1 MMISGTVKPNFWSRL
16 LLSII
21 AIFALPNAQ
30 SFENQNNAENYS
42 SSISIQQA
50 LETVKVAR
58 EVQRQAIPQPL
69 ISHQTEKQ
77 LKIQPHFLADVLNLS
92 APIRAGPLLI

>member
-1 MMISGTVKPNFWSRL
+1 M
-16 LLSII
+16 
-21 AIFALPNAQ
+21 PNAQ

-58 EVQRQAIPQPL
+58 EVQRQAIPQAS
-69 ISHQTEKQ
+69 ISHQTGKQ
-77 LKIQPHFLADVLNLS
+77 AKIQPHFFAEALNPS
-92 APIRAGPLLI
+92 ALIRAGPLLI

>member
-1 MMISGTVKPNFWSRL
+1 MISGTVKPNFWSRV

-42 SSISIQQA
+42 SNVSIQQA

-58 EVQRQAIPQPL
+58 EVQRHAIPQL
-69 ISHQTEKQ
+69 SISHQTEKQ
-77 LKIQPHFLADVLNLS
+77 TTIQPHFLADVLNPS

>member
-1 MMISGTVKPNFWSRL
+1 MISGTVKPNFWSRL

-30 SFENQNNAENYS
+30 SFENQNNTENYS
-42 SSISIQQA
+42 SSVSIQQA

-58 EVQRQAIPQPL
+58 EVQRQAIPQPS
-69 ISHQTEKQ
+69 ISRQTEKQ
-77 LKIQPHFLADVLNLS
+77 PKIHPHFLADVLNLS

>member
-1 MMISGTVKPNFWSRL
+1 MISGTVKPNFWLRL
-16 LLSII
+16 LFSII

-30 SFENQNNAENYS
+30 SFENQNNAENYFS
-42 SSISIQQA
+42 SVSIQQA

-58 EVQRQAIPQPL
+58 EVQRQAIPQPS
-69 ISHQTEKQ
+69 ISRQTEKQ
-77 LKIQPHFLADVLNLS
+77 FKIQTRFSDDAFNLS

>member
-42 SSISIQQA
+42 SNVSIQQA

-58 EVQRQAIPQPL
+58 EVQRQAIPQAS

>member
-1 MMISGTVKPNFWSRL
+1 MISGTVKPNFWSRL

-42 SSISIQQA
+42 SSVSIQQA
-50 LETVKVAR
+50 LETVKVPR
-58 EVQRQAIPQPL
+58 EVQRQAIPQPS
-69 ISHQTEKQ
+69 ISRQTEKQ
-77 LKIQPHFLADVLNLS
+77 FKIQTRFSDDAFNLS

>member
-1 MMISGTVKPNFWSRL
+1 MISGTVKPNFWSRL

-30 SFENQNNAENYS
+30 SFENQNNVENYS
-42 SSISIQQA
+42 SSVSIQQA

-77 LKIQPHFLADVLNLS
+77 LKIQPHFLANAFNLS

>member
-1 MMISGTVKPNFWSRL
+1 MISGTVKPNFWSRL

-30 SFENQNNAENYS
+30 SFENQNNAENS
-42 SSISIQQA
+42 SVSIQQA

-58 EVQRQAIPQPL
+58 EVQRQAIPQPS
-69 ISHQTEKQ
+69 ISHQIEKQ
-77 LKIQPHFLADVLNLS
+77 LKIQPHFLADALNLS

>member
-1 MMISGTVKPNFWSRL
+1 MISGTVKPNFWSRL

-30 SFENQNNAENYS
+30 SFENQNNVENYS
-42 SSISIQQA
+42 SSVSIQQA
-50 LETVKVAR
+50 LDTVKVTR
-58 EVQRQAIPQPL
+58 EVQRQAIPQPS

-92 APIRAGPLLI
+92 APIRAGPLRI

>member
-21 AIFALPNAQ
+21 AIFALPNAE

-42 SSISIQQA
+42 SSVSIQQA
-50 LETVKVAR
+50 LETVKDGR
-58 EVQRQAIPQPL
+58 GGGEHTT
-69 ISHQTEKQ
+69 SHSSTFNFS
-77 LKIQPHFLADVLNLS
+77 PN
-92 APIRAGPLLI
+92 

>member
-1 MMISGTVKPNFWSRL
+1 MISGTVKPNFWSRL

-30 SFENQNNAENYS
+30 SFENQNNTENYS
-42 SSISIQQA
+42 SSVSIQQA

-58 EVQRQAIPQPL
+58 EVQRQAIPQPS

-77 LKIQPHFLADVLNLS
+77 LKIQPHFFTEALNIS

>member
-1 MMISGTVKPNFWSRL
+1 MISGTVKPNFWSRL

-30 SFENQNNAENYS
+30 SFENQNNTENYS
-42 SSISIQQA
+42 SSVSIQQA

-58 EVQRQAIPQPL
+58 EVQRQAIPQPS
-69 ISHQTEKQ
+69 ISRQTEKQ
-77 LKIQPHFLADVLNLS
+77 LKIQPHCCTEAVNIS

>member
-1 MMISGTVKPNFWSRL
+1 MISGTVKPNFWSRL

-21 AIFALPNAQ
+21 TIFALPNAQ
-30 SFENQNNAENYS
+30 SFENQNNAENY

-58 EVQRQAIPQPL
+58 EVQRQAIPQPS
-69 ISHQTEKQ
+69 ISHQTKKQ

>member
-1 MMISGTVKPNFWSRL
+1 MISGTVKPNFWSRL

-21 AIFALPNAQ
+21 AIFALPTQ

-42 SSISIQQA
+42 SSVSIQQA

-58 EVQRQAIPQPL
+58 EVQRQAIPQPS

-77 LKIQPHFLADVLNLS
+77 LKIQPHFLADVLNPS

>member
-1 MMISGTVKPNFWSRL
+1 MLCLTHK
-16 LLSII
+16 
-21 AIFALPNAQ
+21 

-42 SSISIQQA
+42 SSVSIQQV
-50 LETVKVAR
+50 LETVKVSR
-58 EVQRQAIPQPL
+58 EVQRQAIPQPS

-77 LKIQPHFLADVLNLS
+77 LKIQPHFLADVLNPS

>member
-1 MMISGTVKPNFWSRL
+1 MISGTVKPNFWLRL

-30 SFENQNNAENYS
+30 SFENQNNTENYS
-42 SSISIQQA
+42 SSVSIQQA

-58 EVQRQAIPQPL
+58 EVQRQAIPQPS
-69 ISHQTEKQ
+69 ISRQTEKQ
-77 LKIQPHFLADVLNLS
+77 LKIQPHFFTEALNIS